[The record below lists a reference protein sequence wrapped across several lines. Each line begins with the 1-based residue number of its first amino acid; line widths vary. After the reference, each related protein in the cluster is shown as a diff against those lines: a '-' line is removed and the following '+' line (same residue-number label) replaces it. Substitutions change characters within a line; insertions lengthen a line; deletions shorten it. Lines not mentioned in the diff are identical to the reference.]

1 MPIGHFAPYDM
12 GADIV
17 ADAEEQLRRAVRSLE
32 VDNCA
37 INADFILC
45 KGKTYVLEIGARA
58 GATCLVEMTSLYYGF
73 DYYEKIIQCNLGEK
87 PDFTPQAA
95 PQPNAE
101 MLFQAPVTGKITD
114 IDLSGVTPVSYT
126 HLDVYKRQGRLLGSA
141 APGGSPAP
149 DPAPGCAAP
158 GSSPEKPD
166 PVPVSYTHL
175 CQAECA
181 PSRGAIVGRR
191 KEGLASNEDLNG

>member
-1 MPIGHFAPYDM
+1 M
-12 GADIV
+12 
-17 ADAEEQLRRAVRSLE
+17 
-32 VDNCA
+32 DNCA

-114 IDLSGVTPVSYT
+114 IDLSGVTPDERIINLSMDYQVG
-126 HLDVYKRQGRLLGSA
+126 DAVRQFRKG
-141 APGGSPAP
+141 P
-149 DPAPGCAAP
+149 DSIGQIIAIGDNVPQAKELIDRAMAQVKITID
-158 GSSPEKPD
+158 PE
-166 PVPVSYTHL
+166 
-175 CQAECA
+175 
-181 PSRGAIVGRR
+181 
-191 KEGLASNEDLNG
+191 